1 MVIADASSRHGQRPH
16 YGHMV
21 GHPGTAGQMLAPFDA
36 GGRGRDGLELAAVLD
51 RRQGFHVPRIQLAG
65 TAEEK
70 NHDARLRAGWSVKGC
85 TSTVLSHQRR
95 ESQPERSEADPP
107 QQLASSPLFH

>member
-1 MVIADASSRHGQRPH
+1 MGLAVYPFDEERAVRLLAGQDVERVSMVIADASSCHGQRPH

-51 RRQGFHVPRIQLAG
+51 RRQGFHVPRVQLAG

-70 NHDARLRAGWSVKGC
+70 NHDARLRASG
-85 TSTVLSHQRR
+85 TARR
-95 ESQPERSEADPP
+95 GT
-107 QQLASSPLFH
+107 